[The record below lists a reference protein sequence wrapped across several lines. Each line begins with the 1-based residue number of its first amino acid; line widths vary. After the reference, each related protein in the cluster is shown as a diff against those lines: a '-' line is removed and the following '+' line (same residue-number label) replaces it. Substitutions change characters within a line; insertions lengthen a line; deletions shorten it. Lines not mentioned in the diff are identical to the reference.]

1 MYTVFDSSTQ
11 TLIEVFNDYEDAQM
25 FLLHA
30 SDLLPDGGTEL
41 SIEPITTA
49 QEWAVDNGLELGVL
63 A

>member
-30 SDLLPDGGTEL
+30 SDLLPDGGAEL